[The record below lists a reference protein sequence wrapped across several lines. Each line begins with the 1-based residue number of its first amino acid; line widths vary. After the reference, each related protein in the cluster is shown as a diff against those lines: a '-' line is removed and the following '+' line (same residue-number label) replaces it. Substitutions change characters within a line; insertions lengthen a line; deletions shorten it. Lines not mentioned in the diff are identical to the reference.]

1 MKLNV
6 SEAMLRGDKLRQRYL
21 NTICAVLLALALA
34 GCSSSS
40 GQNSGGASRAG
51 QGAAFK
57 YSGSG
62 RIQAT
67 ATTGMVADIVQNI
80 GGDRVQVAG
89 LMGAGID
96 PHLYKATPGDIRK
109 LTDSDMVFYNGLH
122 LEGKMGDVLE
132 KIGERKPVVAVA
144 EAIDNKQ
151 LLKPTAFEGNPDTH
165 VWFDVS
171 LWMQAVE
178 AVRNALV
185 EFDTANSA
193 EYKKRADAYL
203 AKLKEL
209 HEYSKK
215 QLATIPKARRVLVTA
230 HDAFGY
236 FGRAYDV
243 EVLGLQGISTASEY
257 SVQDVQRLGDIISKR
272 GIKAVFVE
280 SSVPSRSVEAVVQRS
295 QAKGHALRIG
305 GTLYSDAM
313 GRAGTP
319 EGTYLGMVRH
329 NVDTIVKALK

>member
-6 SEAMLRGDKLRQRYL
+6 SEAMLRCDRLRQRYVGA
-21 NTICAVLLALALA
+21 ICAVLLALALA
-34 GCSSSS
+34 GCTSS
-40 GQNSGGASRAG
+40 GGQNGGTPGAG

-62 RIQAT
+62 PIQAT
-67 ATTGMVADIVQNI
+67 ATTGMVADIVQNV

-151 LLKPTAFEGNPDTH
+151 LLKPAAFEGNPDPH

-178 AVRNALV
+178 AVRDALV

-209 HEYSKK
+209 HEYSKT

-243 EVLGLQGISTASEY
+243 EVMGLQGISTASEY
-257 SVQDVQRLGDIISKR
+257 SVQDVQRLGDTISKR

>member
-6 SEAMLRGDKLRQRYL
+6 SEAMLRCDRLRQRYVGA
-21 NTICAVLLALALA
+21 ICAVLLALALA
-34 GCSSSS
+34 GCSSSG
-40 GQNSGGASRAG
+40 GQNGGTPGAG

-62 RIQAT
+62 PIQAT
-67 ATTGMVADIVQNI
+67 ATTGMVADIVQNV

-144 EAIDNKQ
+144 EAIDDTQ
-151 LLKPTAFEGNPDTH
+151 LLKPAAFEGNPDPH

-178 AVRNALV
+178 AVRDALV

-209 HEYSKK
+209 HEYSKT

-243 EVLGLQGISTASEY
+243 EVMGLQGISTASEY
-257 SVQDVQRLGDIISKR
+257 SVQDVQRLGDTISKR

-319 EGTYLGMVRH
+319 EGTYIGMVRH